1 MLQLNSAWIRGNCC
15 NVFPTGSDTATF
27 FLQLICIVFPSI
39 AAVELY
45 CQNSWNN
52 FADYDCTSYVS
63 YGATRL
69 LISLWDQLYPMLSP
83 SLWGLLNIFL
93 ALVENWCNF
102 LSTICCID
110 MIDAQLI
117 QPGWFMTGLNA
128 ALFHT
133 AMCFLLWFKYE
144 IIKIKVKYNCLFFC
158 ICRLLLC
165 TLQNIY
171 FIYEFF
177 HTIYTMGKV
186 CATIYIRCVSCV
198 LQNYHLQAASN
209 LAHT

>member
-1 MLQLNSAWIRGNCC
+1 MCFPLAVTQLPFI
-15 NVFPTGSDTATF
+15 
-27 FLQLICIVFPSI
+27 LQLICIVFPSI

-144 IIKIKVKYNCLFFC
+144 IIKIKVKYNCFF
-158 ICRLLLC
+158 L
-165 TLQNIY
+165 Y
-171 FIYEFF
+171 
-177 HTIYTMGKV
+177 
-186 CATIYIRCVSCV
+186 
-198 LQNYHLQAASN
+198 LQAA
-209 LAHT
+209 AMHTAKYIFYLWIFSHHLYNGQSVCNHGVWVVYSKTTICRQPQI

>member
-1 MLQLNSAWIRGNCC
+1 M
-15 NVFPTGSDTATF
+15 
-27 FLQLICIVFPSI
+27 I
-39 AAVELY
+39 AP
-45 CQNSWNN
+45 
-52 FADYDCTSYVS
+52 
-63 YGATRL
+63 
-69 LISLWDQLYPMLSP
+69 PMLVMVQQGCWSAYETSSTQCYLLHSGDFSTY
-83 SLWGLLNIFL
+83 SLHWWKTDVIFCLPFVALTWLMHSWYNLAGL
-93 ALVENWCNF
+93 WR
-102 LSTICCID
+102 
-110 MIDAQLI
+110 
-117 QPGWFMTGLNA
+117 LNA

-186 CATIYIRCVSCV
+186 CATTVCELCTPKLPSAGSLKFSTHITVLVS
-198 LQNYHLQAASN
+198 
-209 LAHT
+209 